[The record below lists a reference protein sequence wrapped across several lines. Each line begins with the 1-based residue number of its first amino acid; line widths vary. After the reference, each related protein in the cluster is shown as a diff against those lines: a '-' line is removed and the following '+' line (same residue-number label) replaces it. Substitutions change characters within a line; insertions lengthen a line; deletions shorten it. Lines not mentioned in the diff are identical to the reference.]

1 MENER
6 TFFTP
11 RKIRVVGCLN
21 CPYFRDRYTMSL
33 GGEPEVLEEVKA
45 RCGHP
50 SFKRDIKL
58 KESLLDLPNIIPVW
72 CPLEFE
78 TCDVC
83 AK

>member
-6 TFFTP
+6 TFFAP

-21 CPYFRDRYTMSL
+21 CPYFRDRHAMSL
-33 GGEPEVLEEVKA
+33 GGEPQVLEEVKA

-50 SFKRDIKL
+50 SFKRDALIR
-58 KESLLDLPNIIPVW
+58 EEHVGNPYYVPYW

-78 TCDVC
+78 TCNTC
-83 AK
+83 AE